1 MALRVRRV
9 LLDGVRGRDWAT
21 PVVLAATL
29 FVLVAA
35 VARIASTEP
44 LSSTDESAHVD
55 YALRV
60 WHGQLPVLM
69 DGVRF
74 RPGFGHHPPVQWVAQ
89 HPPLY
94 YVLLAPLVGPL
105 VDGGHPVQAVVAARV
120 VNALVVAG
128 IVPAAAWAA
137 SRCFPGA
144 RRLPATVAVVSAF
157 TAVLVVQAG
166 VVYNDSLAALL
177 GALACGVAGAA
188 LRSGLTPRLL
198 VGGAL
203 VTAAGMTTR
212 LSFALWL
219 VAVAVAFLLAR
230 TVRLGRLRGVGA
242 RVVAA
247 LVPVVAAAAAS
258 GWFWVRNTI
267 VAGSFSGRPKP
278 WPGWVPR
285 AHFTDGEVATKP
297 SFWKQLFALYRG
309 ALDLRDPVPWTLLLV
324 PLLLLAVAAVVL
336 VTRRATGRRR
346 ERAVRSAEAWPRAL
360 VVAMLV
366 TVVVLFVLVEIRYMA
381 GGGAPINRYTL
392 AVWVPIAVAVAAGL
406 GASRHAAVV
415 LVPAWTLLALVPIWS
430 LLHFEGATLVP
441 HSATLVLGA
450 TVLAGVLTAV
460 TIALFVLGGIDG
472 LRRRGQDEPAAAPTP
487 AAPTAPTAPAPT
499 ATPDGDQ
506 PIASDNTAR

>member
-1 MALRVRRV
+1 MALRMPRV

-21 PVVLAATL
+21 PVVFAATL

-35 VARIASTEP
+35 VARIASSEP

-74 RPGFGHHPPVQWVAQ
+74 QPGFGHHPPVQWVAQ

-105 VDGGHPVQAVVAARV
+105 VDAGHPVQAVVAARI
-120 VNALVVAG
+120 VNALIVAG

-144 RRLPATVAVVSAF
+144 RRLPATVAVVSGF

-188 LRSGLTPRLL
+188 LRSGVTPRLL
-198 VGGAL
+198 VCGAL
-203 VTAAGMTTR
+203 VAAAGMTTR

-230 TVRLGRLRGVGA
+230 TVRLGRLHGVWP
-242 RVVAA
+242 RVVVA

-267 VAGSFSGRPKP
+267 VAGSFSGRPKA

-285 AHFTDGEVATKP
+285 PHFTDQEVATKP
-297 SFWKQLFALYRG
+297 AFWKQLFALYRG
-309 ALDLRDPVPWTLLLV
+309 ALDLRDGVPWTLLLV
-324 PLLLLAVAAVVL
+324 PLLLLAVSLVVL
-336 VTRRATGRRR
+336 LVRRVAAGRVRGP
-346 ERAVRSAEAWPRAL
+346 ERSTASAASVASAEAWRRTL

-366 TVVVLFVLVEIRYMA
+366 TVVGLFVLVEIRYMA

-392 AVWVPIAVAVAAGL
+392 SVWVPIAIALAAGL
-406 GASRHAAVV
+406 RASRHAAVV
-415 LVPAWTLLALVPIWS
+415 LVPAWTLLSLVPIWS

-441 HSATLVLGA
+441 HSAKLVLAA
-450 TVLAGVLTAV
+450 TVLGGVLTAV
-460 TIALFVLGGIDG
+460 TIGLFVVGELAG
-472 LRRRGQDEPAAAPTP
+472 LRRDRDR
-487 AAPTAPTAPAPT
+487 T
-499 ATPDGDQ
+499 ATDAVPDARDGDQ
-506 PIASDNTAR
+506 LIASRSTAR